1 MRGVPLPLRE
11 RVEGFDGLAAFE
23 GGGGGLEW
31 EVGAVDV
38 LGIDMMR

>member
-11 RVEGFDGLAAFE
+11 RVEGFDGLATFV
-23 GGGGGLEW
+23 GGGVGLGRV
-31 EVGAVDV
+31 VGAVDV